1 MVLVYMAME
10 GQLLARF
17 LLPYKMP
24 QRPIYFFRISL
35 LQKSKISNEKK

>member
-17 LLPYKMP
+17 LLHYNLP
-24 QRPIYFFRISL
+24 QKRVFFIRISL
-35 LQKSKISNEKK
+35 VQKSKISNEKK